1 MFPRPTSY
9 LLISFRFLH
18 EIEEHIV
25 NSSKRS
31 VIFLRSWIW
40 SGYFSNSI
48 GLNVQDP
55 RTCRDL
61 FPLSLSLRFLGPP
74 SMPSSNV
81 HTQSFQQGFIRCRRA
96 EHITISKKQKDEKS
110 MIPMLMYDIIFLN
123 SSLLM
128 FSTLLRCSLYFLSWP
143 FGSTSSTFLEISAVM
158 VANLHRDS

>member
-61 FPLSLSLRFLGPP
+61 FPLSLSPLPWTSFDAELQCPHPILPTRLHPM
-74 SMPSSNV
+74 S
-81 HTQSFQQGFIRCRRA
+81 QSRA
-96 EHITISKKQKDEKS
+96 HHHLQKTKDEKS